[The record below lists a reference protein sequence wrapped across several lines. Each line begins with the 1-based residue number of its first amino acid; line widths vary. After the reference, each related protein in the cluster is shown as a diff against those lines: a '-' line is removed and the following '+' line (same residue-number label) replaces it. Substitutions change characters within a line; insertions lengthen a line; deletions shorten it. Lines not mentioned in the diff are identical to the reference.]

1 MKCIGDK
8 KLAINNAQIMNI
20 YKVVL
25 TEMRQAQLWDGTYA
39 VLI

>member
-1 MKCIGDK
+1 MKCVGEK

-20 YKVVL
+20 YKVLL
-25 TEMRQAQLWDGTYA
+25 TEMHQDQLWDGTYA